1 MAAYIIVF
9 QVSNEEKRKSLIDDI
24 KRWFGSWARITDN
37 CFAVQTSKF
46 NSRDIRTK
54 LSENRFSADDRILVL
69 NIEESGWASY
79 GLPKEVSSYLNNI

>member
-9 QVSNEEKRKSLIDDI
+9 QVSDEEKKKSVVEDI
-24 KRWFGSWARITDN
+24 KRWIPSWARITDN
-37 CFAVQTSKF
+37 CYIVQTSKF

-54 LSENRFSADDRILVL
+54 LCHDRFSGDDRILVM

-79 GLPKEVSSYLNNI
+79 NLPKEVTSFLNDI